1 MSNTL
6 DQVRA
11 TAERLSLCYLEA
23 EVLPEAVVL
32 VDGGELTVRYAV
44 EPEGVFLRA
53 VLINGIWHDPI
64 RFGLSASA
72 IRCIENEC
80 IAGELEEA

>member
-1 MSNTL
+1 MNTL

-23 EVLPEAVVL
+23 EFLPEAVVL
-32 VDGGELTVRYAV
+32 VDGGELKARYAI

-72 IRCIENEC
+72 IRCIENDC
-80 IAGELEEA
+80 IASELEEA